1 MPGVEVTIGRYCGTA
16 VGQGGFATVYRVR
29 QADGH
34 WRALKWADPAADPA
48 TGASLFHEFTVQ
60 SQLIHPQVVRAHE
73 FGRHDG
79 RPYIVLDWVEGQPL
93 FGKGAPATDDEFA
106 QLLRSLARVL
116 FFVHR
121 RGWVHGDLK
130 PDNLLWRVA
139 GRPAGDTAK
148 REICL
153 LDFGLARPI
162 GDADR
167 PRGAGTVGYC
177 APEFLTNQPADGR
190 ADWYAAGIILYEW
203 IFGVRPYA
211 AGEPALEIAG
221 HLEGAPDFDRPR
233 LRPAPPWADEVIA
246 RLLAKTADERA
257 ADEHSLLTWLAG
269 FDAALD
275 PTAITAE
282 QLIWQLRSER
292 WRMRENDHRLL
303 AALRDDLELT
313 GAVHWSV
320 WSHGLPS
327 EAWLHQAAAAIA
339 DAGHEVLLDRRA
351 GERLELHDC
360 PRDGAR
366 TRVCLRL
373 ATSLYELPEVETTT
387 AGRQIALCPYDRSE
401 VHTFLTGTVG
411 DPDVAEVWTD
421 IVHSATAGL
430 PEAVGSLLEQM
441 ILSAALTVDADG
453 WALDEV
459 AVSRWSAENLPRHI
473 ARVVGDLGDSERT
486 FCEWLALGEGLGS
499 SDILRRLW
507 RSLDGDPDRVLQA
520 LIARGIVVGR
530 RACEPPAID
539 LALRLNGHD
548 AVLRSGIPE
557 SERSARSLQLAR
569 AVESAAPMPESDRQI
584 LLAHAYARAK
594 EGEKAAEYAL
604 ATASTAIAAED
615 RERAM
620 RYIVFARECAAAIAD
635 PPMRSHWIGHA
646 RMTEAD
652 LQKSLGQFDA
662 ARRIY
667 QELLQHCRASG
678 DQRLL
683 AETLHDLGDLYW
695 KTRRYLKGIRVERR
709 ARRIWEA
716 LGDRAELS
724 RTLNS
729 LGNLCRIAGDL
740 TGARRYFVEALGI
753 QKELGLDRMAAV
765 NLNNIGLICWQE
777 YRFPDAESYFQRAL
791 EIQQRLNVPV
801 EIARIHN
808 NLGAINFVQGR
819 IPESK
824 HYFAAAVSMSA
835 RAGAQNEELY
845 FRRNLVE
852 TALEEGDFRNAVSA
866 GQTVYREATEIGDV
880 TTASEVCALLADA
893 YLQAG
898 DYRLSEHL
906 QSEVDRHL
914 RSVRN
919 EELRVYR
926 EILRARTRMRLGDP
940 DGARAALKSLDVI
953 AEVAANRYQTLDILA
968 LHARIA
974 AVSGERET
982 CLRLWQRVTEMA
994 EEIHAPQ
1001 KRAQVAAACLIDVSD
1016 DHYTKS
1022 WADCVETFLRSYS
1035 RWAWAPG
1042 FAIWQA
1048 KLLGRQGH
1056 LEIARE
1062 RLSALATQLRE
1073 DAHWDTF
1080 WRALVE
1086 FAVICHTTADYEPA
1100 WRALDD
1106 AEQTLRRVAS
1116 TIVDERDRTR
1126 YCHSVEAR
1134 TLAAVKDRIIELVG
1148 Q

>member
-16 VGQGGFATVYRVR
+16 IGQGGFATVYRVR

-48 TGASLFHEFTVQ
+48 TSASLFHEFTVQ

-93 FGKGAPATDDEFA
+93 FGQGAPATDDEFA

-116 FFVHR
+116 SFVHQ

-139 GRPAGDTAK
+139 ARQAGDAAK

-153 LDFGLARPI
+153 LDFGLARPT

-177 APEFLTNQPADGR
+177 APEFLTHQPADGR
-190 ADWYAAGIILYEW
+190 ADWYAAGVILYEW

-233 LRPAPPWADEVIA
+233 RRSAPSWADEVIA

-257 ADEHSLLTWLAG
+257 DDEVSLLAWLAG

-292 WRMRENDHRLL
+292 WRMRESDHQLL
-303 AALRDDLELT
+303 AALREDLDLT
-313 GAVHWSV
+313 GCVDWSV

-327 EAWLHQAAAAIA
+327 EAWLHQAGAVVA
-339 DAGHEVLLDRRA
+339 DAGHEVRLDRGA

-360 PRDGAR
+360 PRNGAPS
-366 TRVCLRL
+366 RVCLRL
-373 ATSLYELPEVETTT
+373 ATSLCALSEVETDPS
-387 AGRQIALCPYDRSE
+387 GRQMALCPYDRSE
-401 VHTFLTGTVG
+401 VHAFLTGTVG

-421 IVHSATAGL
+421 TVCSATARL
-430 PEAVGSLLEQM
+430 PEAVGALLEQM

-453 WALDEV
+453 WALDES
-459 AVSRWSAENLPRHI
+459 AVSRWSAENLPRHL
-473 ARVVGDLGDSERT
+473 ARVVGDLSDSERT
-486 FCEWLALGEGLGS
+486 FCEWLALGQGLGS

-507 RSLDGDPDRVLQA
+507 RSLDGDPDRVLQG

-530 RACEPPAID
+530 RACEPPSID

-557 SERSARSLQLAR
+557 SERSMRSLQLAH
-569 AVESAAPMPESDRQI
+569 AVESAAPMPEGDRQI
-584 LLAHAYARAK
+584 ILAHSYARAGV
-594 EGEKAAEYAL
+594 GEKAAECAL

-635 PPMRSHWIGHA
+635 PPLRSHWIGHA

-667 QELLQHCRASG
+667 QELLQRCRSSG
-678 DQRLL
+678 DQRLM

-740 TGARRYFVEALGI
+740 AGARRYFAEAIGI

-765 NLNNIGLICWQE
+765 NLNNLGIISWLE
-777 YRFPDAESYFQRAL
+777 YQFEEAESRYREALDIQRKLGNPVEVARAFNNLATISFVQGLLEESKSGFQRAAEL
-791 EIQQRLNVPV
+791 
-801 EIARIHN
+801 
-808 NLGAINFVQGR
+808 
-819 IPESK
+819 
-824 HYFAAAVSMSA
+824 AAD
-835 RAGAQNEELY
+835 AGALNDELY
-845 FRRNLVE
+845 YRRNLVE
-852 TALEEGDFRNAVSA
+852 VALEQGDFRSA
-866 GQTVYREATEIGDV
+866 AAIGQSVYQHAREVGDASS
-880 TTASEVCALLADA
+880 ASEVCALLADIYQRA
-893 YLQAG
+893 GDFRLSGRLQRETEQYLQTIQN
-898 DYRLSEHL
+898 D
-906 QSEVDRHL
+906 
-914 RSVRN
+914 
-919 EELRVYR
+919 ELRVYLSLQRAHRAWSLHNDR
-926 EILRARTRMRLGDP
+926 E
-940 DGARAALKSLDVI
+940 VI
-953 AEVAANRYQTLDILA
+953 ALLSPMLSGNGSAANRYQFLDALA
-968 LHARIA
+968 QRARIA
-974 AVSGERET
+974 ARHRDTETLAWIWQQGE
-982 CLRLWQRVTEMA
+982 QMA
-994 EEIHAPQ
+994 ATIRAPH
-1001 KRAQVAAACLIDVSD
+1001 KAAQLAVACLMDLDDDPLTLACAQRAGEFLAVSPQ
-1016 DHYTKS
+1016 
-1022 WADCVETFLRSYS
+1022 
-1035 RWAWAPG
+1035 WAWAPA
-1042 FAIWQA
+1042 FLTWKARTALRQRRLDDAIVA
-1048 KLLGRQGH
+1048 
-1056 LEIARE
+1056 AD
-1062 RLSALATQLRE
+1062 ALVAQLRQNG
-1073 DAHWDTF
+1073 HWDSL
-1080 WRALVE
+1080 WRGLVLQGAVCHAL
-1086 FAVICHTTADYEPA
+1086 ADYEPA
-1100 WRALDD
+1100 WRALEE
-1106 AEQTLRRVAS
+1106 AERTLRMVAA
-1116 TIVDERDRTR
+1116 TIEDEDDRER
-1126 YCHSVEAR
+1126 YCDCADAR
-1134 TLAAVKDRIIELVG
+1134 ELSSIKDRIAELVG
-1148 Q
+1148 